1 MKPPWLSLFTSSALA
16 VAVLTGC
23 GSVPSSQDMAVP
35 EAAMEAPTAKAGA
48 NQSRGETVAQSLG
61 ELPAST
67 RAAQRPQLIKR
78 ADLSLRIASVD
89 EGFEQVRD
97 IIQAQ
102 QGDLLSLSDSG
113 DSLGRQRHRQRTLTA
128 ELRVPAEQLD
138 ATLDALSKI
147 GTVLNRT
154 LTTEDVSNQ
163 LVDLQARLSNARK
176 SEEALKQLMERSG
189 DISDVLEVSRE
200 LSNVRQSIEQMAA
213 QQKSLQTQ
221 VSYSTIR
228 LSMQSAI
235 ASAPDQPAAAAQLT
249 NAWKSATHSV
259 GAFTTDLLQLGLWLL
274 AYSPYLAIVLCGAI
288 LARRIA
294 RRSARN
300 SAP

>member
-1 MKPPWLSLFTSSALA
+1 MKPSWLSLFTSSALA
-16 VAVLTGC
+16 VAVLTSC
-23 GSVPSSQDMAVP
+23 GSVPSSQDMAAP
-35 EAAMEAPTAKAGA
+35 EAAMEAPTAEAGA
-48 NQSRGETVAQSLG
+48 NQSRGEVAQSLA

-78 ADLSLRIASVD
+78 ADLSLRVTSID
-89 EGFEQVRD
+89 EGFEQVRG
-97 IIQAQ
+97 IIQTQ
-102 QGDLLSLSDSG
+102 QGDLLSLNDSG
-113 DSLGRQRHRQRTLTA
+113 DHQRTLTA

-138 ATLDALSKI
+138 ATLDALSEI
-147 GTVLNRT
+147 GTVLSRT

-163 LVDLQARLSNARK
+163 LVDLQARMSNARK

-189 DISDVLEVSRE
+189 NIADVLEVSRE

-274 AYSPYLAIVLCGAI
+274 AYSPYLAIVLCGAV
-288 LARRIA
+288 LARKIA

>member
-1 MKPPWLSLFTSSALA
+1 MKRPWLSLFTGSALA

-23 GSVPSSQDMAVP
+23 GSVPSSQDMAAAP
-35 EAAMEAPTAKAGA
+35 ESAMEAPTADAGA
-48 NQSRGETVAQSLG
+48 DQAQGETVAQSLG

-67 RAAQRPQLIKR
+67 RAAERPQLIKR
-78 ADLSLRIASVD
+78 ADLSLRVASID
-89 EGFEQVRD
+89 EGLEQMRD
-97 IIQAQ
+97 IVQAR
-102 QGDLLSLSDSG
+102 QGDLLSLNDSG
-113 DSLGRQRHRQRTLTA
+113 NRNRSLTA

-138 ATLDALSKI
+138 ATLDALTEV
-147 GTVLNRT
+147 GTVLNRS

-235 ASAPDQPAAAAQLT
+235 ASVPDQPAASAQLT

-288 LARRIA
+288 VARKIA

-300 SAP
+300 SSH